1 MRLTRKNPSGSYRIP
16 MCTQKTLRMEWQQ
29 EELTVFGEVANLLGA
44 YEDLGT
50 IEELKELVE
59 MNKCI
64 KK

>member
-50 IEELKELVE
+50 IEELQELVE

>member
-44 YEDLGT
+44 YEDLGP
-50 IEELKELVE
+50 IEELQELVE
-59 MNKCI
+59 MNKRI